1 MLTYRCWLLCH
12 SVQRCG
18 IHEVIAG
25 GSASCFALLRLTKA
39 DLLNDAAASDGLADA
54 LLGALQA
61 AKLLSATGIV
71 ELAIDDAHILAAPVA
86 SAFGAELAA
95 KATQIVHVVK
105 RAR

>member
-1 MLTYRCWLLCH
+1 MVSNAR
-12 SVQRCG
+12 SP
-18 IHEVIAG
+18 IAG
-25 GSASCFALLRLTKA
+25 GSASCSALLCFALLRLTKA